1 MFLPQ
6 LSLDQRKIESVLK
19 KCFEEQS
26 YLPRKS
32 GIKPQHTWV
41 NKLLLG
47 LMIGPHPLHVFRRI
61 FLPFQKSAPERLKT
75 CLCKQSFFFF
85 YSESRLY
92 SL

>member
-6 LSLDQRKIESVLK
+6 LSPDQLKLESVLK

-75 CLCKQSFFFF
+75 CLCKPSFHYFK
-85 YSESRLY
+85 
-92 SL
+92 